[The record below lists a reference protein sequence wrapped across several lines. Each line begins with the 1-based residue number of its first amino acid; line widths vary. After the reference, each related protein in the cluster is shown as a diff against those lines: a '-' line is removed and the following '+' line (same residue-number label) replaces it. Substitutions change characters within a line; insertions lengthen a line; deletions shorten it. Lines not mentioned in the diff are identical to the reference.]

1 MSKFLLTAT
10 APTNNIISE
19 SDLPFLMVSAE
30 NLVTVPDT
38 TTDRPSDNHILI
50 ADQDSTGV
58 WFTSWMLTS
67 EYNKILETQSHATLI
82 KQLRNK
88 LLAASDWT
96 QSKDIPVE
104 VSSKWTEYRQA
115 LRDITSQEG
124 FPTDIV
130 WPVKPN

>member
-1 MSKFLLTAT
+1 MSKFLLTTT
-10 APTNNIISE
+10 APTNNIVSE

-30 NLVTVPDT
+30 NLVTVPNP

-50 ADQDSTGV
+50 ADQDLNGV
-58 WFTSWMLTS
+58 WFTSWMLID
-67 EYNKILETQSHATLI
+67 EYNNILESRSHVTLI

-96 QSKDIPVE
+96 QGKDIPVE
-104 VSSKWTEYRQA
+104 VSNKWTEYRQA

-124 FPTDIV
+124 FPTNII